1 MARCPVA
8 GISAGRAVVN
18 RGAAAF
24 GVLHGFQ
31 ITNLD
36 GFFRCH
42 IVFFRS
48 CSSCF
53 CGCFC
58 QPQSTA
64 KETALI
70 RTVRLSFTFL
80 LLVLNAV
87 LVVALSEGR
96 AVMLLLLTWDSAAA
110 FGVFF
115 GFEVTNFYV
124 FLGCHNFSFP

>member
-1 MARCPVA
+1 MLGMLV
-8 GISAGRAVVN
+8 AGRAMAGRSVAGSAMAGSAVV
-18 RGAAAF
+18 RHDIGDRAAF
-24 GVLHGFQ
+24 GVFHGFQ

-48 CSSCF
+48 CSSFC

-58 QPQSTA
+58 QPQWTA

-80 LLVLNAV
+80 VLRAGALVLALLVDW
-87 LVVALSEGR
+87 
-96 AVMLLLLTWDSAAA
+96 AVMLAVSA
-110 FGVFF
+110 FSVFF
-115 GFEVTNFYV
+115 GF
-124 FLGCHNFSFP
+124 

>member
-48 CSSCF
+48 GSSFC

-70 RTVRLSFTFL
+70 RTVRLSFAFL
-80 LLVLNAV
+80 LLVTG
-87 LVVALSEGR
+87 LVMALSEGR
-96 AVMLLLLTWDSAAA
+96 AMMLAVLLAGHSA
-110 FGVFF
+110 
-115 GFEVTNFYV
+115 TT
-124 FLGCHNFSFP
+124 FS

>member
-1 MARCPVA
+1 M
-8 GISAGRAVVN
+8 INGRD
-18 RGAAAF
+18 AAS

-42 IVFFRS
+42 IVFFRR
-48 CSSCF
+48 CSSFC

-58 QPQSTA
+58 QPQWTA

-80 LLVLNAV
+80 LLVPGAV
-87 LVVALSEGR
+87 LAVALREGR
-96 AVMLLLLTWDSAAA
+96 AMMLLLRVVLRHRR
-110 FGVFF
+110 
-115 GFEVTNFYV
+115 
-124 FLGCHNFSFP
+124 L